1 MEWLKSL
8 FVEHSA
14 LQAVVVISLI
24 STIGIALGRIRI
36 FGISLGVAFIF
47 FAGIL
52 AGHFGLSIDP
62 AMLNYAESFGLII
75 FVYALGLQ
83 VGPGFFNSLR
93 ADGLRLMSPALAVVL
108 LGTGLAVAMSYTLH
122 VSMPDMSGI
131 LCGATTNTP
140 ALGAAQQALQ
150 HLPHPVFA
158 GLPCQKGAHIR
169 IRTPCPKF
177 CRGPPTASATV
188 SARPSPPSASR
199 QFSRSPYP
207 YRWQILSPRRARRS
221 HLSTYMPC
229 GSAPYPC

>member
-24 STIGIALGRIRI
+24 STIGIGLGKIRF

-52 AGHFGLSIDP
+52 AGHFGLTIDP
-62 AMLNYAESFGLII
+62 QMLTYAESFGLVV

-108 LGTGLAVAMSYTLH
+108 LGSYVCQLQG
-122 VSMPDMSGI
+122 VSPQSSSLI
-131 LCGATTNTP
+131 
-140 ALGAAQQALQ
+140 
-150 HLPHPVFA
+150 
-158 GLPCQKGAHIR
+158 KI
-169 IRTPCPKF
+169 
-177 CRGPPTASATV
+177 
-188 SARPSPPSASR
+188 
-199 QFSRSPYP
+199 
-207 YRWQILSPRRARRS
+207 PRY
-221 HLSTYMPC
+221 STEGNC
-229 GSAPYPC
+229 IFR